1 MFQKLLANKH
11 LRLRDSR
18 LSLVRPSG
26 DLGLSTRKK
35 KIKNKSRVEQEPRS
49 AHGRAVNK
57 KPRCGC
63 NRALKPT
70 VTHTVRLRF
79 CYFLIFTQTPVQFV
93 KRDIVTAVIYC
104 YITTEFHFAKRDS
117 RCLSFL
123 GFPLQLLQVV
133 ASSRLPQ
140 QILNTSLHS
149 LR

>member
-1 MFQKLLANKH
+1 M
-11 LRLRDSR
+11 
-18 LSLVRPSG
+18 
-26 DLGLSTRKK
+26 
-35 KIKNKSRVEQEPRS
+35 
-49 AHGRAVNK
+49 
-57 KPRCGC
+57 
-63 NRALKPT
+63 

-93 KRDIVTAVIYC
+93 KHDIVTAVIYC

-123 GFPLQLLQVV
+123 GFPPLEVV